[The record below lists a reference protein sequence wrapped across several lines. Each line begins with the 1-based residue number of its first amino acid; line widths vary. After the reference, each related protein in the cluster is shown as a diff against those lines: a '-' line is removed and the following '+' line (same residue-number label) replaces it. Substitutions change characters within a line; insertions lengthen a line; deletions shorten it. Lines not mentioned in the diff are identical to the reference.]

1 MPRRSFSGASCCRRK
16 IPHLALL
23 VGEQDCFVSGGGAK
37 TSLMIEVR
45 DLTKYFG
52 ATLAVDRVS
61 FKVEKGEIIGLL
73 GPNGSGKTTIMRI
86 LTGFFPPTS
95 GQALIAG
102 LNVAEHS
109 LATRRRVGYLPENMV
124 LYPDLSVS
132 ALLDFAA
139 RVRELDGKRARER
152 IEFAIKTCGLEEVRR
167 KLIGKLSK
175 GYRQRVG
182 IAQAILSDPE
192 VLILDEPT
200 VGLDPRQVVEIREL
214 IRSLAGRSTVLLS
227 THVLPEVTMT
237 CGRVVII
244 DRGRIVAQDT
254 PAELTAKLQGS
265 DQSIVTVA
273 GPKEAVRAA
282 LEAVAHVERLE
293 ERRTEAPHD
302 GVWSFVAYSKGHGD
316 EVRSALAA
324 AVVRNGWN
332 LLEIKPVALSLEEL
346 FMRIVT
352 SDEQP

>member
-1 MPRRSFSGASCCRRK
+1 
-16 IPHLALL
+16 
-23 VGEQDCFVSGGGAK
+23 
-37 TSLMIEVR
+37 MIEVQ

-52 ATLAVDRVS
+52 ATLAVNHVS

-95 GQALIAG
+95 GRALIGG
-102 LNVAEHS
+102 LDVAEHS
-109 LATRRRVGYLPENMV
+109 IETRRRVGYLPENMV
-124 LYPDLSVS
+124 LYPDLGVEVM
-132 ALLDFAA
+132 LQFGA
-139 RVRELDGKRARER
+139 RVRELDARTARER
-152 IEFAIKTCGLEEVRR
+152 IGFALETCGLTEVRR

-227 THVLPEVTMT
+227 THILPEVNMT
-237 CGRVVII
+237 CRRVVII

-254 PAELTAKLQGS
+254 PEKLTAKIAGS
-265 DQSIVTVA
+265 DQTLVSVA
-273 GPKEAVRAA
+273 GPAAAVREAIAA
-282 LEAVAHVERLE
+282 VKFVDRIENRPAEAS
-293 ERRTEAPHD
+293 APETC
-302 GVWSFVAYSKGHGD
+302 SFVAFSSGHGD
-316 EVRSALAA
+316 EVRAAIAA
-324 AVVRNGWN
+324 AVVGKGWK
-332 LLEIKPVALSLEEL
+332 LLEIKPVAMSLEDL
-346 FMRIVT
+346 FMRLVT
-352 SDEQP
+352 SEERPSA